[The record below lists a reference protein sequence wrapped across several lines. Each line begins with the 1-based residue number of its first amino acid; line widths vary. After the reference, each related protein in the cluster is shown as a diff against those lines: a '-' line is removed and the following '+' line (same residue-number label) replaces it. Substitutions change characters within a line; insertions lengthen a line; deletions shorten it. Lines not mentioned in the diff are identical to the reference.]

1 MRARLAEAARAAR
14 SRAWAPYSGFRVG
27 AAVAAG
33 GRVFAGAN
41 VENASYG
48 LTVCAERVAVAAAVM
63 AGARRLEGVA
73 VASDTSPPTPPC
85 GACRQVLAEFAGADL
100 PVLLVGSG
108 GSRVDTTLGELLPR
122 AFGGATLAKARGTPG
137 GGRKVARKGREP
149 ARRRRK
155 P

>member
-1 MRARLAEAARAAR
+1 MRARLAAAARAAR
-14 SRAWAPYSGFRVG
+14 RRAWAPYSGFRVG
-27 AAVAAG
+27 AAVEAG

-63 AGARRLEGVA
+63 AGVRKLEGVA

-85 GACRQVLAEFAGADL
+85 GACRQVLAEFAGPDL
-100 PVLLVGSG
+100 PVLLVGAG
-108 GSRVDTTLGELLPR
+108 GSRVQTTLGELLPR
-122 AFGGATLAKARGTPG
+122 AFGGAAPGKATRT
-137 GGRKVARKGREP
+137 